1 MKSVSPN
8 DEKGE
13 TMLFQDKPNIFV
25 PATIPVTATTIFKD
39 INYAPDARHTLDV
52 YLPDG
57 HQDFP
62 VIVDIYGGGLL
73 RGQKSSAKLNPSLRF
88 LADQFAI
95 ISINYRLND
104 PLTNQFPNQIAD
116 IRAALDFLSLNA
128 TQYRLDMTDL
138 TLIGESSGAQ
148 LAVLAAATFTK
159 QHTIGNI
166 PNVTFNPTFPMIK
179 HVIAL
184 YGPYQ
189 LDQFNHQFKK
199 LGITPKFSETGT
211 AKSFEGIML
220 QHQSPKDVPDLVSQA
235 NPATY
240 FTNNMPPLMLIAG
253 KKDSVVPYLQS
264 VQLAETYRAIVGDSI
279 ETHWLPY
286 GVHGPK
292 DYNNEAIHTQKLAF
306 ITQN

>member
-1 MKSVSPN
+1 
-8 DEKGE
+8 
-13 TMLFQDKPNIFV
+13 MLFQDKPNIFV

-39 INYAPDARHTLDV
+39 INYAPDARHTLDI

-57 HQDFP
+57 RQNFP
-62 VIVDIYGGGLL
+62 VIVDIHGGGLL

-128 TQYRLDMTDL
+128 TQYHLDMTDL

-159 QHTIGNI
+159 QYTLGNI
-166 PNVTFNPTFPMIK
+166 QNVTFNPKFPIIK

-199 LGITPKFSETGT
+199 LGITPKFPETGT

-220 QHQSPKDVPDLVSQA
+220 QHQSPKDVPDLVAQA

-240 FTNNMPPLMLIAG
+240 FTNKMPPLMLIAG
-253 KKDSVVPYLQS
+253 MKDPVVPYLQS
-264 VQLAETYRAIVGDSI
+264 VELAKAYHNLVGHHLI
-279 ETHWLPY
+279 THWLPD
-286 GVHGPK
+286 GVHGPI
-292 DYNNEAIHTQKLAF
+292 DYDNDALYTEKLSF
-306 ITQN
+306 ITGN